1 MCSGP
6 LLICKCGTLS
16 VSILHGY
23 CDSMYTNMSRVLDHM
38 PPVTVHIYKKIID
51 VMNLVVCKI
60 SAFFYRRIE
69 H

>member
-1 MCSGP
+1 
-6 LLICKCGTLS
+6 
-16 VSILHGY
+16 
-23 CDSMYTNMSRVLDHM
+23 MYTNMSRLLDHM

-60 SAFFYRRIE
+60 SAFFYRQIE